1 MVSSFHLESQPVP
14 QFLLCAWGLTAV
26 FETGVRALSL
36 NTQMMGRVQGCGRL
50 GTLAVVGGWG
60 RSWCLAPPTPAC
72 FPVAIYQPPSLTLN
86 PVACPHVV
94 RARQHAGHH
103 AQLRHPGHVPA
114 L

>member
-1 MVSSFHLESQPVP
+1 MVL
-14 QFLLCAWGLTAV
+14 
-26 FETGVRALSL
+26 ETGVRALSL
-36 NTQMMGRVQGCGRL
+36 NTQMMGRVQGCGGL
-50 GTLAVVGGWG
+50 GTLAVVGG
-60 RSWCLAPPTPAC
+60 RSWGPAPPHC
-72 FPVAIYQPPSLTLN
+72 FPMAIYQPPSLILN